1 MNITRRES
9 ITPNI
14 TSINQCIVKYITD
27 IITEIMEKIR
37 KYEYFIFFVK
47 IPARVINMDIATCKD
62 GKQLF

>member
-1 MNITRRES
+1 MNITRRDS
-9 ITPNI
+9 IIPNI

-37 KYEYFIFFVK
+37 KYEYFLLLIK
-47 IPARVINMDIATCKD
+47 IPARVNNMDIATCRD